1 MRSIFSF
8 IVKPVGERYNNK
20 VKVDG
25 KELIVNTK
33 IESFKSVNNF
43 AEVVAI
49 PLAYNTN
56 IKVGDIILIH
66 HNVFRVFYD
75 IRGNKKNSRSYFK
88 DDLYFCE
95 LDQIY
100 LYKNT
105 GEWKAFGDRC
115 FVKPIKNKDYLNV
128 DKEQKLIGI
137 LKYGNSS
144 LEALKIHEGDLVG
157 YTPYGEFDFVID
169 GQRLY
174 CMKSNDIVIKYEYKG
189 NEAEYNPS
197 WTQSSIR
204 TNQSS

>member
-33 IESFKSVNNF
+33 IEGFKSVNNF

-56 IKVGDIILIH
+56 IKVCDIILIH

-197 WTQSSIR
+197 WTQSG
-204 TNQSS
+204 T

>member
-33 IESFKSVNNF
+33 IEGFKSVNNF

-197 WTQSSIR
+197 WTQSG
-204 TNQSS
+204 T